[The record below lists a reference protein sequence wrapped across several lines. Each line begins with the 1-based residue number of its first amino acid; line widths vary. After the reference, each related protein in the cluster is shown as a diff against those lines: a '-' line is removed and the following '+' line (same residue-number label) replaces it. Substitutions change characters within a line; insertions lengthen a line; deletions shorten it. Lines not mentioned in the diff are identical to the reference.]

1 MNSYELSRHW
11 FNWAFENPE
20 KVKPIHS
27 AVYFFAMEHCN
38 RLGNKSKF
46 GFPSQMTMD
55 AIGVRKIQ
63 TYSKAFNDLVE
74 WGFFILV
81 ERSKNQ
87 YSANIISISAVPK
100 NGTAR
105 GKALDKANIQHG
117 AKQGHDTGQSMGQ
130 SKDTIIKPLTN
141 KPINQ
146 EQINILLKKE
156 PKEGINF
163 SGLLGCINSAFSK
176 KLKVIN
182 ATTQKKFNAR
192 LKDGYS
198 KDDIFNAIT
207 NASHD
212 EFHKES
218 NFKWCTPEYFS
229 RSTTLDKYGFESQ
242 PVKAEKLIV
251 PHYNENYPANLGDG
265 TPA

>member
-1 MNSYELSRHW
+1 MAEGKKSFVAYSDWNGMFKALPDEIAGKLIKHIFSYV
-11 FNWAFENPE
+11 NDENPNTE
-20 KVKPIHS
+20 DFVINALFEQIKSTLKRDLKKWDKQRDQRSEAGKKS
-27 AVYFFAMEHCN
+27 AQI
-38 RLGNKSKF
+38 RSTKS
-46 GFPSQMTMD
+46 
-55 AIGVRKIQ
+55 
-63 TYSKAFNDLVE
+63 N
-74 WGFFILV
+74 
-81 ERSKNQ
+81 ERSTVVNEKERN
-87 YSANIISISAVPK
+87 STVSVSVSVSDSNV
-100 NGTAR
+100 
-105 GKALDKANIQHG
+105 
-117 AKQGHDTGQSMGQ
+117 
-130 SKDTIIKPLTN
+130 
-141 KPINQ
+141 
-146 EQINILLKKE
+146 LLKKE